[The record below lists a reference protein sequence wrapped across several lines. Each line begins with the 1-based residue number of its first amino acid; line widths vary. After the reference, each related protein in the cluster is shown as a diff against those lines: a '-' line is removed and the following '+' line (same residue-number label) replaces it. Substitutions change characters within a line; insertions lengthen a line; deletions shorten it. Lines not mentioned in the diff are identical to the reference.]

1 MKFVN
6 TNRTD
11 NGEGKPLCTCT
22 CCLAPLFYIKY
33 VKVRGGTYFYFFYE
47 RGKKAMCYN

>member
-11 NGEGKPLCTCT
+11 NGEGKPLCTYT
-22 CCLAPLFYIKY
+22 CLFYLNIGLSHNKRHS
-33 VKVRGGTYFYFFYE
+33 KVELLSLARLI
-47 RGKKAMCYN
+47 